1 MAMQTGYINYQVSPD
16 IKLDRIAS
24 FLRLWYA
31 TFSMLACVQLRMIV
45 CGERWFHF
53 LSWNVFWWLVWAL
66 LMCCDYWDQ
75 RRHDSWASASMFTQ
89 VPPPVK
95 SLLAA
100 RGESLATGVVFI
112 WKNVTCQDPV
122 WLVTLG

>member
-1 MAMQTGYINYQVSPD
+1 
-16 IKLDRIAS
+16 
-24 FLRLWYA
+24 
-31 TFSMLACVQLRMIV
+31 
-45 CGERWFHF
+45 
-53 LSWNVFWWLVWAL
+53 
-66 LMCCDYWDQ
+66 
-75 RRHDSWASASMFTQ
+75 MFTQ